1 MPFKNALLLP
11 LLLSSG
17 YLPAIN
23 SRGSS
28 RQRTRVNARR
38 TRTKFSFCC
47 FGSFFAKSARSA
59 LAFLGGGPQPAGIL
73 VFDTPMSIRVVWEC
87 VAILAT
93 PPRYAR
99 CRRSIFG
106 SATLA
111 APPVPPL
118 LPPWQTPHQHCAR
131 SSSPVHRRDLCLY
144 PATVYQRSAMLQA
157 P

>member
-59 LAFLGGGPQPAGIL
+59 LAFLGGGPQPAGVRVI
-73 VFDTPMSIRVVWEC
+73 DTPMSIGVVW
-87 VAILAT
+87 VT
-93 PPRYAR
+93 PEIISGVPK
-99 CRRSIFG
+99 G
-106 SATLA
+106 TTLH
-111 APPVPPL
+111 PVE
-118 LPPWQTPHQHCAR
+118 A
-131 SSSPVHRRDLCLY
+131 
-144 PATVYQRSAMLQA
+144 
-157 P
+157 